1 MIIRNIVLA
10 AAITFVTSPDF
21 AQGPRAPVDPKAAA
35 AAAERSKADEEACR
49 PPVRKYCS
57 KVVGDGNLIVLAC
70 LQENREKIG
79 KACLDVLERN
89 GK

>member
-1 MIIRNIVLA
+1 MKIRNIILA
-10 AAITFVTSPDF
+10 AALTFVASPVL
-21 AQGPRAPVDPKAAA
+21 AQGSRAPVDPKAAA

-49 PPVRKYCS
+49 PPVRKFCS
-57 KVVGDGNLIVLAC
+57 KVVGDGDLIVLAC
-70 LQENREKIG
+70 LQEHREKIG

>member
-1 MIIRNIVLA
+1 MKIRNIVLA
-10 AAITFVTSPDF
+10 AALTFVASPVF
-21 AQGPRAPVDPKAAA
+21 AQGSRAPTDNK

-49 PPVRKYCS
+49 PPVRKFCS
-57 KVVGDGNLIVLAC
+57 KFVGEGDLIVLAC
-70 LQENREKIG
+70 LQEHREKIG